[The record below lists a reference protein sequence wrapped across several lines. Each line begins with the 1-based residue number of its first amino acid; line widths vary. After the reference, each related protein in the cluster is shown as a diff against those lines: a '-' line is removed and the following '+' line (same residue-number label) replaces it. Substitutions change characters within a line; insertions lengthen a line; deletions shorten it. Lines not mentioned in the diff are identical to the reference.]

1 MPHVIGRIRKR
12 TRRAV
17 SAARSNTSVSALNA
31 GRLQAKL
38 QVGPQNDVYEREA
51 DRVADRVMNAPETAA
66 QRACANCEDKDKET
80 AQRQSQP
87 EEEEESLQMKRA
99 ADSVQREAMPEEE
112 EELQAKLRP
121 DAVQRETVEEEDALQ
136 AKAHADTLQRHP
148 VGEEEEDLQAKAR
161 PDGAQRDAMEEE
173 EEVQAKARSD
183 GGFQAKASTSAQ
195 VAGLKGGGAP
205 LSNSARAFF
214 EPRFGADFSDV
225 RVHSGP
231 QAHRAAQA
239 LGARA
244 FTTGRDVVFGAGEYA
259 PQSHAG
265 GLLLAHELT
274 HVLQQRGAKPRASEP
289 EAALPVQRWSIG
301 SDPVPSH
308 PNWQE
313 VPDGA
318 GRSANHIPRLNRARS
333 IVARLLNSA
342 ACINYFRDNCDGGTA
357 SSLRQGFSSAQVYHV
372 NARGN
377 SFGANPIGSNAIAYN
392 VTAYRQGSRFLAA
405 TLLHEIYHSCA
416 PSDTNAEA
424 EMKAETALQ
433 ACRLYAPVIERLSA
447 TQGAIGAQIR
457 IKGYGFGPRRHAG
470 GRVEL
475 AGVECPIVSWR
486 LTPGRSDVMLTVTI
500 PQGARTGML
509 RVFNNGVR
517 SNARR
522 FTVV

>member
-1 MPHVIGRIRKR
+1 MPHVIGRIRR
-12 TRRAV
+12 RARRAV

-38 QVGPQNDVYEREA
+38 QVGPQNDAYEREA
-51 DRVADRVMNAPETAA
+51 DRVAERVMNAPEATA
-66 QRACANCEDKDKET
+66 QRACAACDDKEKET

-87 EEEEESLQMKRA
+87 EEEEESLQMKA
-99 ADSVQREAMPEEE
+99 ASDPVQRETMEEEEQVQAKLRPEGAQRDAIEEE
-112 EELQAKLRP
+112 EELQAKAQP
-121 DAVQRETVEEEDALQ
+121 DGVQRE
-136 AKAHADTLQRHP
+136 
-148 VGEEEEDLQAKAR
+148 
-161 PDGAQRDAMEEE
+161 AMEEE
-173 EEVQAKARSD
+173 EELQAKARSD
-183 GGFQAKASTSAQ
+183 GGFQASATISAE
-195 VAGLKGGGAP
+195 VALLKGGGAP

-231 QAHRAAQA
+231 RAHRAAHA

-265 GLLLAHELT
+265 GLLMAHELT
-274 HVLQQRGAKPRASEP
+274 HVLQQRGAKPRP
-289 EAALPVQRWSIG
+289 VDGEATGPVQRWSIG
-301 SDPVPSH
+301 GGPVPRH

-313 VPDGA
+313 VPDGS

-357 SSLRQGFSSAQVYHV
+357 SSLRQAFTNAQVYHV

-377 SFGANPIGSNAIAYN
+377 SFGQNPTGSNAIAYN
-392 VTAYRQGSRFLAA
+392 VTAYRQGARFLAA
-405 TLLHEIYHSCA
+405 TLLHEIYHTCA

-433 ACRLYAPVIERLSA
+433 ACRLYAPVIERLSVN
-447 TQGAIGAQIR
+447 QGSVGDQVS
-457 IKGYGFGPRRHAG
+457 IKGYGFGPRQHAG
-470 GRVEL
+470 GRVTL
-475 AGVECPIVSWR
+475 AGIECPIVSWT

-500 PQGARTGML
+500 PEGARTGML
-509 RVFNNGVR
+509 RVFNHGVR